1 MELRSH
7 RLLHSVAEGEGS
19 TQKNAHKSSRRFGFG
34 A

>member
-7 RLLHSVAEGEGS
+7 RLLHTVTEDEGS
-19 TQKNAHKSSRRFGFG
+19 TQKNTHKSSRRFGFG

>member
-7 RLLHSVAEGEGS
+7 RLLHPVAEGEGS
-19 TQKNAHKSSRRFGFG
+19 PQKNAHKSSRRFGLG

>member
-7 RLLHSVAEGEGS
+7 RLLHTVTEGEGS
-19 TQKNAHKSSRRFGFG
+19 TQKNTHKSSCGFGFG